1 MYSSKV
7 RHADNNAAELLYWNL
22 TVAHSQARTF
32 WFLKKT
38 IIYYVHV
45 PLETKLW
52 IIDSF
57 NNTYENDC
65 RPNRS
70 LVDKGKNTILKKEH
84 NIE

>member
-32 WFLKKT
+32 LFLKKT
-38 IIYYVHV
+38 IICYVHV
-45 PLETKLW
+45 PLETKLR

-57 NNTYENDC
+57 NNTYENDG